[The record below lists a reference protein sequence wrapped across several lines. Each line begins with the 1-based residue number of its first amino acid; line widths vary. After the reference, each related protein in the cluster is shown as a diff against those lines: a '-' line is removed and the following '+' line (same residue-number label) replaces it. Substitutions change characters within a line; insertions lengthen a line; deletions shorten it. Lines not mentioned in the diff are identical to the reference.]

1 MTPKSLLARAVA
13 AGKLAHRQGEQDG
26 WSDGWHTQVSAT
38 ESLRVLRDSTAD
50 AAKSTAKTATTQEGW
65 RRIARGAGK
74 VAGGAAMMAGG
85 VAQGVMSAP
94 AGSECSHVSDPWNAN
109 TNDPRT
115 DRIVGLYYDHTG
127 APIDCLGNPLYED

>member
-26 WSDGWHTQVSAT
+26 WSDGWHTRLSTA
-38 ESLRVLRDSTAD
+38 ESLHVLRDSATG

-74 VAGGAAMMAGG
+74 IVGGAAMVAGG
-85 VAQGVMSAP
+85 VAQGMLQHTSASEDSEDVP
-94 AGSECSHVSDPWNAN
+94 DHLRYGPGSSDPGGSPYSS
-109 TNDPRT
+109 DPE
-115 DRIVGLYYDHTG
+115 Y
-127 APIDCLGNPLYED
+127 